1 MGNSQNLSNT
11 ICVVSHKQVGQDPVN
26 FKFDTVE
33 LVVAIVCKSKKFNA
47 GFNYL
52 SLLDYLFH
60 SQFITAHKFP
70 DFANDGQNLK
80 LTEILALV

>member
-11 ICVVSHKQVGQDPVN
+11 ICVVSHKQVGQDPVH

-33 LVVAIVCKSKKFNA
+33 LNVAVVGKRKKFNTC
-47 GFNYL
+47 FKYL
-52 SLLDYLFH
+52 SLLEYLFY
-60 SQFITAHKFP
+60 SQFITTHKFP
-70 DFANDGQNLK
+70 DFAYDGQNLK